1 MKKSMLKFLLSV
13 CAVVIAVSVAPAFAA
28 TNGCEEEANDAIAPE
43 FALCSTHVY
52 NIGMT
57 ENPDSAGRAL
67 MQEVIGKKTTVITQ
81 QMYKQYQQ
89 MESMLRRF
97 KTQLEKAVL
106 KNKFKMAGAKDED
119 DDDSS
124 SGGGYTSKDTGI
136 YIGGA
141 QDCSRLYSTKEMLDC
156 YRSNLD
162 TIERTSNYGN
172 SLSND
177 IKKQF
182 ANDFKGLAYKDYAGK
197 TGYNCTTTKEDV
209 TAKITEDEKTKCTQ
223 VGNKMN
229 KTSFKKCMETMRRC
243 LQEHFVKYEEQQ
255 NSYRRWQ

>member
-1 MKKSMLKFLLSV
+1 MLKFLLSV

-28 TNGCEEEANDAIAPE
+28 TNSCEDEDNDAIAPE

-106 KNKFKMAGAKDED
+106 KNKFEMAGAKDED
-119 DDDSS
+119 DDDS

-141 QDCSRLYSTKEMLDC
+141 QDCSRLYSTKEILDC
-156 YRSNLD
+156 YRANLE

-177 IKKQF
+177 VKKQF
-182 ANDFKGLAYKDYAGK
+182 AKDFKGLNSQRFAG
-197 TGYNCTTTKEDV
+197 GDPV
-209 TAKITEDEKTKCTQ
+209 TVTNATAGSCNKKSDDSCFQT
-223 VGNKMN
+223 GNKMN
-229 KTSFKKCMETMRRC
+229 KTLFKNCKQAMQDC
-243 LQEHFVKYEEQQ
+243 LRNHFTKYEEQQ
-255 NSYRRWQ
+255 NSYRRYQ

>member
-1 MKKSMLKFLLSV
+1 MFM
-13 CAVVIAVSVAPAFAA
+13 CAMVIVVPVFAA
-28 TNGCEEEANDAIAPE
+28 DNSCENENNDAIAPE

-52 NIGMT
+52 NIGLT

-106 KNKFKMAGAKDED
+106 KNKFEMAGAKDED
-119 DDDSS
+119 DDNS

-136 YIGGA
+136 FIGGA
-141 QDCSRLYSTKEMLDC
+141 QDCSRLYGKKEILDC

-177 IKKQF
+177 VKEQF
-182 ANDFKGLAYKDYAGK
+182 ANDFKKLTETRLPNASNDKEFCSLDRDAQKQKEYQ
-197 TGYNCTTTKEDV
+197 TNCVK
-209 TAKITEDEKTKCTQ
+209 K
-223 VGNKMN
+223 GNKMN
-229 KTSFKKCMETMRRC
+229 KTLFKSCVKVMRSC
-243 LQEHFVKYEEQQ
+243 LQEHFTEYEAQQ
-255 NSYRRWQ
+255 NSYRRYQ

>member
-1 MKKSMLKFLLSV
+1 
-13 CAVVIAVSVAPAFAA
+13 
-28 TNGCEEEANDAIAPE
+28 
-43 FALCSTHVY
+43 
-52 NIGMT
+52 
-57 ENPDSAGRAL
+57 
-67 MQEVIGKKTTVITQ
+67 
-81 QMYKQYQQ
+81 

-106 KNKFKMAGAKDED
+106 KNKFEMAGAKDD
-119 DDDSS
+119 DDDDS
-124 SGGGYTSKDTGI
+124 SGGGYTSKDSGI

-197 TGYNCTTTKEDV
+197 TGYNCTTTKDGV

-223 VGNKMN
+223 TGNKMN
-229 KTSFKKCMETMRRC
+229 KTSFKKCMEAMRKC